1 MGDQHNIS
9 NAVTDKLFT
18 NLSPMLVDPISI
30 PEPSVE
36 DEIQSELEKFIQQK
50 PYNIVVLGQRGVGKR
65 TTVKA
70 LFGLSDSS
78 KVFSGEETNV
88 VINSLRPKEGVEIL
102 IYDNKSTD
110 NDEYFLDALLPD
122 CDLILYIIDV
132 SSRDMH
138 KDFRLLKEHVL
149 PICERNNQLRNLI
162 LAFNKIDIMG
172 ECITPNNQE
181 LRWDVFNNEPTEKLK
196 SVIKCRLIEIFEQ
209 LIAEKLVAVDEHTI
223 NPEQVMYFSAEYE
236 YNLQSF
242 LHYVIRPEHNRLT
255 PLMWFLS
262 KQKRVYM
269 DEKEKSEY
277 QKLTEENRDL
287 YDSIKKR
294 HPKWSHEQIFINV
307 GCGYRGLIVDTPT
320 KESLWDKIK
329 KMFK

>member
-9 NAVTDKLFT
+9 NAVIGKLIT
-18 NLSPMLVDPISI
+18 NLSALADPISI
-30 PEPSVE
+30 PEPSVDTE
-36 DEIQSELEKFIQQK
+36 MQSELEKFIQQK
-50 PYNIVVLGQRGVGKR
+50 PYNIIVLGQGRVGKR
-65 TTVKA
+65 TAVKA
-70 LFGLSDSS
+70 LFGLSDYS
-78 KVFSGEETNV
+78 KGFAKEETSV
-88 VINSLRPKEGVEIL
+88 AIDSINPIEGVEFI
-102 IYDNKSTD
+102 IYDNNTTD
-110 NDEYFLDALLPD
+110 INEYFLNAALPD
-122 CDLILYIIDV
+122 CDFILYIIDA

-149 PICERNNQLRNLI
+149 PICKRNNQLRNLI
-162 LAFNKIDIMG
+162 LAFNKIDIIG
-172 ECITPNNQE
+172 ECITPDDQE

-196 SVIKCRLIEIFEQ
+196 SVIKCRLNEIFEQ
-209 LIAEKLVAVDEHTI
+209 LIAEKLVAVEEHTI
-223 NPEQVMYFSAEYE
+223 NPEQVMCFSAEYE

-242 LHYVIRPEHNRLT
+242 LHYVIRLEHKRLT
-255 PLMWFLS
+255 PLMWFLA

-294 HPKWSHEQIFINV
+294 HPEWSHRQIFINV
-307 GCGYRGLIVDTPT
+307 SCGYCGLIVDTPT
-320 KESLWDKIK
+320 KESIWDKIK